1 MSNAMDDALERTRV
15 ALRQQSR
22 AIDCINSLGA
32 WLVTT
37 NADIL
42 AKLDELEA
50 KSDADQAQDQ
60 ATVDALSAE
69 INDLK
74 AQLAAASI
82 DPAILARIDAIAAKI
97 LPATASGETE
107 VPIE

>member
-1 MSNAMDDALERTRV
+1 MIHDAIDGIRV

-22 AIDCINSLGA
+22 AIDCINSLGE
-32 WLVTT
+32 WLMAT
-37 NADIL
+37 NAEIQ

-60 ATVDALSAE
+60 STVDALTAE

-74 AQLAAASI
+74 AQLAAAEI

-97 LPATASGETE
+97 LPAQPSGETE